1 MNSALLAAIF
11 IAIFLLLVLTR
22 RKGGHRGDSRQG
34 RPGRHAPRGFGRRGS
49 ARSRKSPA
57 GNGFDGAGYWNARD
71 VQFRQED
78 RPPVDARKARGLE
91 AALADDVHGK
101 FGEAAT
107 SALVARAASSD
118 RRKHFILQN
127 VFIPT
132 HAGYTE
138 IDTVLLHVTGI
149 YVFETK
155 NISGEIEGDLDME
168 RWNQELGLRVHHT
181 LYNPIR
187 QNTGHMGALLRQ
199 LKVRLESASIYSFVV
214 FSDRCTLRNVPA
226 SGKFGNNGNGW
237 QVLHLCEL
245 RESLEHAFSS
255 RPQVYDS
262 RTLESWWQALQP
274 CVNVPESVRQN
285 HVKSVQKLH
294 TT

>member
-1 MNSALLAAIF
+1 MNSTLLAVILV
-11 IAIFLLLVLTR
+11 AIFLLLVLTR
-22 RKGGHRGDSRQG
+22 RKGGRRGDSRQG
-34 RPGRHAPRGFGRRGS
+34 RPGRRASG
-49 ARSRKSPA
+49 KSPA
-57 GNGFDGAGYWNARD
+57 GNGFDGAGYWNARG
-71 VQFRQED
+71 VKFRQED

-107 SALVARAASSD
+107 SALVARAAFGD
-118 RRKHFILQN
+118 KRKHYILQN

-132 HAGYTE
+132 HTGYTE

-155 NISGEIEGDLDME
+155 NISGEIEGDLEME
-168 RWNQELGLRVHHT
+168 RWNQELGPRVHHT

-199 LKVRLESASIYSFVV
+199 LKVRLESARIYSFVV
-214 FSDRCTLRNVPA
+214 FSDRCALRNVPA
-226 SGKFGNNGNGW
+226 SGQFGANGNGW

-245 RESLEHAFSS
+245 RDALDEAFRS

-285 HVKSVQKLH
+285 HVHSVQKLH
-294 TT
+294 TK

>member
-1 MNSALLAAIF
+1 M
-11 IAIFLLLVLTR
+11 
-22 RKGGHRGDSRQG
+22 
-34 RPGRHAPRGFGRRGS
+34 
-49 ARSRKSPA
+49 
-57 GNGFDGAGYWNARD
+57 
-71 VQFRQED
+71 QFRQED

-107 SALVARAASSD
+107 SALVARAAFED
-118 RRKHFILQN
+118 KRKHYILQN

-132 HAGYTE
+132 HSGYTE
-138 IDTVLLHVTGI
+138 IDTVLLHATGI

-168 RWNQELGLRVHHT
+168 RWNQELGPRVHHT

-199 LKVRLESASIYSFVV
+199 LKVRLEGARIYSFVV
-214 FSDRCTLRNVPA
+214 FSDRCALRNVPA
-226 SGKFGNNGNGW
+226 CGQFGSNGNGW

-245 RESLEHAFSS
+245 REALESTFKS
-255 RPQVYDS
+255 RSAVIDVH
-262 RTLESWWQALQP
+262 TLEKWWLALQP

>member
-1 MNSALLAAIF
+1 MSASLLAAIF

-22 RKGGHRGDSRQG
+22 RKGGRRAGT
-34 RPGRHAPRGFGRRGS
+34 RPDRRSVLRGFGKRGRGIS
-49 ARSRKSPA
+49 GKSPA
-57 GNGFDGAGYWNARD
+57 GKEFDGASYWNARN
-71 VQFRQED
+71 VKFRHED
-78 RPPVDARKARGLE
+78 KPPVDARKARGLE

-107 SALVARAASSD
+107 SALVARAAFD
-118 RRKHFILQN
+118 DKRKHYILQN

-132 HAGYTE
+132 HSGYTE
-138 IDTVLLHVTGI
+138 IDTVLLHATGI

-155 NISGEIEGDLDME
+155 NISGEIEGDLTME
-168 RWNQELGLRVHHT
+168 RWNQELGPRVHHT

-199 LKVRLESASIYSFVV
+199 LKVRLENASIYSFVV

-226 SGKFGNNGNGW
+226 SGLFAGNGNGW

-245 RESLEHAFSS
+245 RSALETTFKL
-255 RPQVYDS
+255 RPAVIDA
-262 RTLESWWQALQP
+262 RTLEKWWQILQP
-274 CVNVPESVRQN
+274 CVNVSEQTKQR
-285 HVKSVQKLH
+285 HVDAVSRLH
-294 TT
+294 TN

>member
-1 MNSALLAAIF
+1 M
-11 IAIFLLLVLTR
+11 
-22 RKGGHRGDSRQG
+22 K
-34 RPGRHAPRGFGRRGS
+34 
-49 ARSRKSPA
+49 
-57 GNGFDGAGYWNARD
+57 
-71 VQFRQED
+71 FRQED

-107 SALVARAASSD
+107 SALVARAAFGD
-118 RRKHFILQN
+118 KRKHYILQN

-132 HAGYTE
+132 HSGYTE

-168 RWNQELGLRVHHT
+168 RWNQELGPRVHHT

-199 LKVRLESASIYSFVV
+199 LKVRLESARIYSFVV
-214 FSDRCTLRNVPA
+214 FSDRCALRNVPA
-226 SGKFGNNGNGW
+226 CGQFGSNGNGW

-245 RESLEHAFSS
+245 RDALDEAFSS

>member
-1 MNSALLAAIF
+1 MSATVLAAIF

-22 RKGGHRGDSRQG
+22 RKTHAGRSGKDYWQSREV
-34 RPGRHAPRGFGRRGS
+34 
-49 ARSRKSPA
+49 K
-57 GNGFDGAGYWNARD
+57 
-71 VQFRQED
+71 FRTED
-78 RPPVDARKARGLE
+78 KPPVDARKARGLE

-107 SALVARAASSD
+107 SAIVERTAAKFKG
-118 RRKHFILQN
+118 RYFVLQN
-127 VFIPT
+127 VYIPT

-138 IDTVLLHVTGI
+138 IDTVLLHETGI

-155 NISGEIEGDLDME
+155 NISGEIEGDLTME
-168 RWNQELGLRVHHT
+168 RWNQELGPRVHHT

-199 LKVRLESASIYSFVV
+199 LKVRLEDSCIYSFVV
-214 FSDRCTLRNVPA
+214 FSDRCTLRSVPA
-226 SGKFGNNGNGW
+226 SGRFGKNGNGW

-245 RESLEHAFSS
+245 HDALESTFRS
-255 RPQVYDS
+255 RPRVYGAHK
-262 RTLESWWQALQP
+262 LESWWKMLQS
-274 CVNVPESVRQN
+274 CVNVPDSVCRK

-294 TT
+294 TK

>member
-1 MNSALLAAIF
+1 M
-11 IAIFLLLVLTR
+11 
-22 RKGGHRGDSRQG
+22 K
-34 RPGRHAPRGFGRRGS
+34 
-49 ARSRKSPA
+49 
-57 GNGFDGAGYWNARD
+57 
-71 VQFRQED
+71 FRQED

-107 SALVARAASSD
+107 SALVARAAFGD
-118 RRKHFILQN
+118 KRKHYILQN

-132 HAGYTE
+132 HTGYTE

-155 NISGEIEGDLDME
+155 NISGEIEGSLDVE
-168 RWNQELGLRVHHT
+168 RWNQELGPRVHHT

-199 LKVRLESASIYSFVV
+199 LKVRLESARIYSFVV
-214 FSDRCTLRNVPA
+214 FSDRCALRNVPA
-226 SGKFGNNGNGW
+226 CGQFGANGNGW

-245 RESLEHAFSS
+245 RESLERAFSS
-255 RPQVYDS
+255 RPQVYDA
-262 RTLESWWQALQP
+262 RILELWWQALQP

>member
-1 MNSALLAAIF
+1 MSSSVLAAIF
-11 IAIFLLLVLTR
+11 LAIFLLLVLTR
-22 RKGGHRGDSRQG
+22 RKGGRGG
-34 RPGRHAPRGFGRRGS
+34 TRPGRHAPRGFGKRGRGIS
-49 ARSRKSPA
+49 GKSPA
-57 GNGFDGAGYWNARD
+57 GNGFDGAGYWNARG
-71 VQFRQED
+71 VKFRQEH

-107 SALVARAASSD
+107 SALVARAAFGD
-118 RRKHFILQN
+118 KRKHYILQN

-132 HAGYTE
+132 HTGYTE

-155 NISGEIEGDLDME
+155 NISGEIEGDLEME
-168 RWNQELGLRVHHT
+168 RWNQELGPRVHHT

-199 LKVRLESASIYSFVV
+199 LKVRLESACIYSFVV

-226 SGKFGNNGNGW
+226 CGQFGSNGNGW

-245 RESLEHAFSS
+245 REALESTFKS
-255 RPQVYDS
+255 RSAVIDVH
-262 RTLESWWQALQP
+262 TLEKWWQALQP